1 MKNRWC
7 KYNCESIL
15 ENPVFVGLSKTE
27 AEELASHC
35 DILVLPKGRFVFE
48 QESSTSIFVLFKG
61 VLNVSVRDLAGE
73 DNIVGTIQK
82 GDVFGEMGVL
92 EATDRSATTIT
103 AEFGHLRNSR
113 NQFHDDGET
122 RTSGNPSSL
131 TVGDSKIN
139 ERLRQLDGRLDT
151 LFLQDTEEVNHDHH
165 DSGKSAWS
173 P

>member
-1 MKNRWC
+1 MVGVSTIA
-7 KYNCESIL
+7 ESIL

-48 QESSTSIFVLFKG
+48 QGESSTSIFVLFKG
-61 VLNVSVRDLAGE
+61 ALNVSVRDQAGA

-92 EATDRSATTIT
+92 EAVDRSATTIT
-103 AEFGHLRNSR
+103 VEDSVILRIPGTSFTMMVKQGHPAIHRLLQWAIRKSC
-113 NQFHDDGET
+113 
-122 RTSGNPSSL
+122 
-131 TVGDSKIN
+131 

-151 LFLQDTEEVNHDHH
+151 LFLQDDRGGQ
-165 DSGKSAWS
+165 S
-173 P
+173 